1 MNLEIHDYLAFTDS
15 PKGGNGAAV
24 VFGLD
29 MESSR
34 KMQELAASLNAP
46 ATVFV
51 GISEKLFDDESIL
64 PLRLRFFTPE
74 LEENI
79 CGHGTVAAIHAIA
92 ARGEINGWKI
102 PSGEFQIE
110 LHDGIVNAK
119 LEKGIARAQ
128 RGMAV
133 DTAWLEYGHARAWE
147 VELDREDVALA
158 LGLEPDELH
167 EDMPVLAATA
177 GRAKL
182 ICGVP
187 STSYL
192 DAIEPDFKRIKA
204 LNLETQTTGLMAFTF
219 PGRGGCFT
227 DSRHF
232 APLAGIPE
240 DIATGNAQ
248 AALAAYLA
256 KEKFFDDGLRIFSGA
271 QGYALGKPSK
281 LEVRCNVNDGV
292 ASSIWVG
299 GKAVKVES

>member
-1 MNLEIHDYLAFTDS
+1 MQLEIHDYLAFTDS
-15 PKGGNGAAV
+15 AKGGNRAAV

-29 MESSR
+29 MDSSQ
-34 KMQELAASLNAP
+34 KMQELASSLNAP

-51 GISEKLFDDESIL
+51 GISEKLFDGESIL

-79 CGHGTVAAIHAIA
+79 CGHGTIAAIHAIK
-92 ARGEINGWKI
+92 ARGGINGWKI
-102 PSGEFQIE
+102 PETQFQIE

-119 LEKGIARAQ
+119 LMRGI
-128 RGMAV
+128 
-133 DTAWLEYGHARAWE
+133 AWLEYGDARAWE
-147 VELDREDVALA
+147 LDIDREDVALA

-167 EDMPVLAATA
+167 EDLPVLAASA

-192 DAIEPDFKRIKA
+192 DAIEPDFDRIKA
-204 LNLETQTTGLMAFTF
+204 LNLETGTTGLVAFTF

-232 APLAGIPE
+232 APTSGIPE
-240 DIATGNAQ
+240 DIATGNAH

-256 KEKFFDDGLRIFSGA
+256 TERFFDDGERLFSGA

-281 LEVRCNVNDGV
+281 LEIKCTVNRGEV
-292 ASSIWVG
+292 SSVWVG
-299 GKAVKVES
+299 GKAVRVES

>member
-15 PKGGNGAAV
+15 AKGGNAAAV

-29 MESSR
+29 MDSSR

-51 GISEKLFDDESIL
+51 GISEKLFDQESIL

-79 CGHGTVAAIHAIA
+79 CGHGTIAAIHAIK
-92 ARGEINGWKI
+92 ARGEINGFKI

-119 LEKGIARAQ
+119 LEQNI
-128 RGMAV
+128 
-133 DTAWLEYGHARAWE
+133 AWLEYGDARAWE
-147 VELDREDVALA
+147 VEVDFEDVALA

-167 EDMPVLAATA
+167 EDMPILAATA

-192 DAIEPDFKRIKA
+192 DAIEPDFERIKA
-204 LNLETQTTGLMAFTF
+204 LNLETKTTGLVAFTF

-240 DIATGNAQ
+240 DVATGNAH

-256 KEKFFDDGLRIFSGA
+256 MEKFFDDGERIFSGA

-281 LEVRCNVNDGV
+281 LEIKCTVNSGEV
-292 ASSIWVG
+292 SSVWVG
-299 GKAVKVES
+299 GKAVRVES

>member
-15 PKGGNGAAV
+15 AKGGNSAAV

-29 MESSR
+29 MDSSQ
-34 KMQELAASLNAP
+34 KMQELASSLNAP

-51 GISEKLFDDESIL
+51 GVSEKLFEEESVL

-79 CGHGTVAAIHAIA
+79 CGHGTIAAIHAIA

-110 LHDGIVNAK
+110 LHDGTVNAK
-119 LEKGIARAQ
+119 LEKGIA
-128 RGMAV
+128 
-133 DTAWLEYGHARAWE
+133 WLEYGDARAWE
-147 VELDREDVALA
+147 VEIDRDDVALA

-167 EDMPVLAATA
+167 EDMPILAATA
-177 GRAKL
+177 GRTKL

-192 DAIEPDFKRIKA
+192 DAIEPDYDRIKA
-204 LNLETQTTGLMAFTF
+204 LNLETQTTGLVAFTF

-240 DIATGNAQ
+240 DIATGNAH

-256 KEKFFDDGLRIFSGA
+256 TEKFFDDGLRIFSGA
-271 QGYALGKPSK
+271 QGYALGRPSK
-281 LEVRCNVNDGV
+281 LEVKCTVNRGEV
-292 ASSIWVG
+292 SSVWVG
-299 GKAVKVES
+299 GRAVRIEP

>member
-15 PKGGNGAAV
+15 AKGGNRAAV

-29 MESSR
+29 MDSDR
-34 KMQELAASLNAP
+34 KMQNLAASLNAP

-51 GISEKLFDDESIL
+51 GISEKLFEDESVM
-64 PLRLRFFTPE
+64 PLRFRFFTPE

-79 CGHGTVAAIHAIA
+79 CGHGTIAAIHAIK
-92 ARGEINGWKI
+92 ARGEINGFKI
-102 PSGEFQIE
+102 PSCQFQIE
-110 LHDGIVNAK
+110 LQDGTVNAK
-119 LEKGIARAQ
+119 LERD
-128 RGMAV
+128 V
-133 DTAWLEYGHARAWE
+133 AWLEYGDARAWE
-147 VELDREDVALA
+147 VDVDPEDIALA
-158 LGLEPDELH
+158 LGLESDELH
-167 EDMPVLAATA
+167 EDLPILAATA

-192 DAIEPDFKRIKA
+192 DAIEPDFERIEA
-204 LNLETQTTGLMAFTF
+204 LNLETQTTGLVAFTF
-219 PGRGGCFT
+219 PGRGECFT

-240 DIATGNAQ
+240 DIATGNAH

-256 KEKFFDDGLRIFSGA
+256 REKFFDDGLRIFSGA

-281 LEVRCNVNDGV
+281 LEVRCMVNNGEV
-292 ASSIWVG
+292 SSVWVG

>member
-15 PKGGNGAAV
+15 AKGGNRAAV

-29 MESSR
+29 MDSSR

-51 GISEKLFDDESIL
+51 GISEKLFDQESVL

-110 LHDGIVNAK
+110 LHDSIVNAK
-119 LEKGIARAQ
+119 LERSI
-128 RGMAV
+128 
-133 DTAWLEYGHARAWE
+133 AWLKYGDARAWE
-147 VELDREDVALA
+147 VDIDPEDVALA
-158 LGLEPDELH
+158 LGLEINELH
-167 EDMPVLAATA
+167 EDMPILVASA
-177 GRAKL
+177 GRTKL

-192 DAIEPDFKRIKA
+192 DAIEPDFDRIKT
-204 LNLETQTTGLMAFTF
+204 LNLETETTGLVAFTF

-240 DIATGNAQ
+240 DIATGNAH

-256 KEKFFDDGLRIFSGA
+256 HQKFFDDGLRIFSGA

-281 LEVRCNVNDGV
+281 LEVKCTVRNGV
-292 ASSIWVG
+292 ASSVWVG
-299 GKAVKVES
+299 GKAVRVQS

>member
-15 PKGGNGAAV
+15 AKGGNGAAI

-29 MESSR
+29 MDSDQ

-51 GISEKLFDDESIL
+51 GISEKLFDEESVL

-119 LEKGIARAQ
+119 LERGTARAQ
-128 RGMAV
+128 RGVEV
-133 DTAWLEYGHARAWE
+133 DTAWLEYGVARAWE
-147 VELDREDVALA
+147 VDIDPEDVALA
-158 LGLEPDELH
+158 LGLEIDELH

-192 DAIEPDFKRIKA
+192 DAIEPDLDRIKA
-204 LNLETQTTGLMAFTF
+204 LNLETQTTGLVAFTF

-232 APLAGIPE
+232 APLAGIAE
-240 DIATGNAQ
+240 DIATGNAH

-256 KEKFFDDGLRIFSGA
+256 REKFFDDGLRIFSGA

-281 LEVRCNVNDGV
+281 LEVRCEVKNLEV
-292 ASSIWVG
+292 SSVWVG
-299 GKAVKVES
+299 GCAVRVES

>member
-1 MNLEIHDYLAFTDS
+1 MVTQLGQTLNLEIHDYLAFTDS
-15 PKGGNGAAV
+15 AKGGNGAAI

-29 MESSR
+29 MDSDR

-51 GISEKLFDDESIL
+51 GISEKLFDQESVL

-79 CGHGTVAAIHAIA
+79 CGHGTIAAIHAIA
-92 ARGEINGWKI
+92 ARGEMNGWKI

-119 LEKGIARAQ
+119 LEKG
-128 RGMAV
+128 
-133 DTAWLEYGHARAWE
+133 TAWLEYGDARAWE
-147 VELDREDVALA
+147 VEVDRDDVALA

-167 EDMPVLAATA
+167 EDMPILAATA

-192 DAIEPDFKRIKA
+192 DAIEPDFDRIKA
-204 LNLETQTTGLMAFTF
+204 LNLETQTTGLVAFTF

-240 DIATGNAQ
+240 DIATGNAH

-256 KEKFFDDGLRIFSGA
+256 REKFFDDGLRIFSGA

-281 LEVRCNVNDGV
+281 LEVKCTVNRGEV
-292 ASSIWVG
+292 SSVWVG

>member
-1 MNLEIHDYLAFTDS
+1 MNLSVHDYLAFTDS
-15 PKGGNGAAV
+15 AKGGNRAAV

-29 MESSR
+29 MESSQ
-34 KMQELAASLNAP
+34 KMQELASSLNAP

-51 GISEKLFDDESIL
+51 GISEKLFEDESIL

-79 CGHGTVAAIHAIA
+79 CGHGTVAAIHALQ
-92 ARGEINGWKI
+92 ARGEINGFKI
-102 PSGEFQIE
+102 PKTQFQIE
-110 LHDGIVNAK
+110 LQNGIVNAK
-119 LEKGIARAQ
+119 LERQI
-128 RGMAV
+128 
-133 DTAWLEYGHARAWE
+133 AWLEYGEARAWDVE
-147 VELDREDVALA
+147 VDREAVALA

-167 EDMPVLAATA
+167 EDMPILAATA

-182 ICGVP
+182 VCGVP

-192 DAIEPDFKRIKA
+192 DAIEPDFDRIRA
-204 LNLETQTTGLMAFTF
+204 LNLETKTTGLVAFTF
-219 PGRGGCFT
+219 PGRNGCFT

-240 DIATGNAQ
+240 DIATGNAH

-256 KEKFFDDGLRIFSGA
+256 TEKFFDDGERLFSGA

-281 LEVRCNVNDGV
+281 LEIKCSVKAEKVSNV
-292 ASSIWVG
+292 WVG
-299 GKAVKVES
+299 GRAVRLES

>member
-1 MNLEIHDYLAFTDS
+1 MVTQLGQILNLEIYDYLAFTDS
-15 PKGGNGAAV
+15 AKGGNRAAV

-29 MESSR
+29 MDSDR

-51 GISEKLFDDESIL
+51 GISEKLFDQESVL

-79 CGHGTVAAIHAIA
+79 CGHGTIAAIHAIQ
-92 ARGEINGWKI
+92 ARGEINGFKI
-102 PSGEFQIE
+102 PEIPFQIE

-119 LEKGIARAQ
+119 LERDI
-128 RGMAV
+128 
-133 DTAWLEYGHARAWE
+133 AWLEYTEARAWE
-147 VELDREDVALA
+147 VDLEREAVALA

-167 EDMPVLAATA
+167 EDLPVLAATA

-187 STSYL
+187 STTYL
-192 DAIEPDFKRIKA
+192 DAIEPDFNQIKA
-204 LNLETQTTGLMAFTF
+204 LNLETQTTGLVAFTF
-219 PGRGGCFT
+219 PGRAGCFT

-240 DIATGNAQ
+240 DVATGNAH

-256 KEKFFDDGLRIFSGA
+256 GEKFFDDGERSFSGA

-281 LEVRCNVNDGV
+281 LEIKCTVNRGEV
-292 ASSIWVG
+292 SSIWVG
-299 GKAVKVES
+299 GKAVRVES

>member
-15 PKGGNGAAV
+15 AKGGNGAAV

-29 MESSR
+29 MDSDR

-51 GISEKLFDDESIL
+51 GISEKLFDDESVL
-64 PLRLRFFTPE
+64 PLRLRFFTSE

-79 CGHGTVAAIHAIA
+79 CGHGTIAAIHAIA
-92 ARGEINGWKI
+92 ARGEINGFQI
-102 PSGEFQIE
+102 PHGEFQID
-110 LHDGIVNAK
+110 LHDGFLNAK
-119 LEKGIARAQ
+119 LEKGI
-128 RGMAV
+128 
-133 DTAWLEYGHARAWE
+133 AWLEYGHARAWE
-147 VELDREDVALA
+147 VDIDPEDVALA
-158 LGLEPDELH
+158 LGLEIDELH
-167 EDMPVLAATA
+167 EDMPILAATA

-192 DAIEPDFKRIKA
+192 DAIEPDFDRIKN
-204 LNLETQTTGLMAFTF
+204 LNLETETTGLVAFTF

-232 APLAGIPE
+232 APLAGLPE
-240 DIATGNAQ
+240 DIATGNAH

-256 KEKFFDDGLRIFSGA
+256 REKFFDDGLRIFSGA

-281 LEVRCNVNDGV
+281 LEVKCTVNREKV
-292 ASSIWVG
+292 SSVWVG
-299 GKAVKVES
+299 GQAVKVES

>member
-15 PKGGNGAAV
+15 AKGGNRAAV

-29 MESSR
+29 MDSSR
-34 KMQELAASLNAP
+34 KMQELASSLNAP

-51 GISEKLFDDESIL
+51 GISEKLFEDESVL

-79 CGHGTVAAIHAIA
+79 CGHGTVAAIHTLA
-92 ARGEINGWKI
+92 ARGEINGFKI

-119 LEKGIARAQ
+119 LERGI
-128 RGMAV
+128 
-133 DTAWLEYGHARAWE
+133 AWLEYGEARAWE
-147 VELDREDVALA
+147 VDVDPEDVALA

-167 EDMPVLAATA
+167 EDMPILAATA

-192 DAIEPDFKRIKA
+192 DAIEPDFERIKA

-240 DIATGNAQ
+240 DIATGNAH

-256 KEKFFDDGLRIFSGA
+256 TEKFFDDGLRIFSGA
-271 QGYALGKPSK
+271 QGYSLGKPSK
-281 LEVRCNVNDGV
+281 LEVRCVVKNLE
-292 ASSIWVG
+292 ASSVWVG
-299 GKAVKVES
+299 GKAVKVDA

>member
-1 MNLEIHDYLAFTDS
+1 MQLEIHDYLAFTDS
-15 PKGGNGAAV
+15 AKGGNRAAV

-29 MESSR
+29 MDSSQ
-34 KMQELAASLNAP
+34 KMQELASSLNAP
-46 ATVFV
+46 VTVFV
-51 GISEKLFDDESIL
+51 GISEKLFEDESVL

-79 CGHGTVAAIHAIA
+79 CGHGTIAAIHAIK
-92 ARGEINGWKI
+92 ARGEINGFKI
-102 PSGEFQIE
+102 PETQFQIE

-119 LEKGIARAQ
+119 LERGI
-128 RGMAV
+128 
-133 DTAWLEYGHARAWE
+133 AWLEYGDARAWE
-147 VELDREDVALA
+147 VDVDREDVALA

-167 EDMPVLAATA
+167 EDLPVLAATA

-192 DAIEPDFKRIKA
+192 DAIEPDFDRIKA
-204 LNLETQTTGLMAFTF
+204 LNLETATTGLVAFTF

-232 APLAGIPE
+232 APTSGIPE
-240 DIATGNAQ
+240 DIATGNAH

-256 KEKFFDDGLRIFSGA
+256 TERFFDDGERLFSGA

-281 LEVRCNVNDGV
+281 LEVKCTVNRGEV
-292 ASSIWVG
+292 SSVWVG
-299 GKAVKVES
+299 GRAVEVK

>member
-15 PKGGNGAAV
+15 AKGGNGAAV

-29 MESSR
+29 MDSDR

-64 PLRLRFFTPE
+64 PLRLRFFTPS

-79 CGHGTVAAIHAIA
+79 CGHGTVAAIHALA

-119 LEKGIARAQ
+119 LEKG
-128 RGMAV
+128 
-133 DTAWLEYGHARAWE
+133 TAWLEYGDARAWE
-147 VELDREDVALA
+147 VDVDRDDVALA

-167 EDMPVLAATA
+167 EDMPILAASA

-192 DAIEPDFKRIKA
+192 DAIEPDFERIKA
-204 LNLETQTTGLMAFTF
+204 LNLETQTTGLVAFTF

-240 DIATGNAQ
+240 DIATGNAH

-256 KEKFFDDGLRIFSGA
+256 QEKFFDNGLRNFSGA

-281 LEVRCNVNDGV
+281 LEVRCQVNDGV
-292 ASSIWVG
+292 ASRVWVG
-299 GKAVKVES
+299 GKALRVES